1 MELTFQTTVLIIA
14 IAILI
19 FSLVVIGFM
28 LKRSYTAQKWPPN
41 LGSCP
46 DYWDVSGNMCIP
58 NTNGINAG
66 NAGSTGNT
74 GISSFDY
81 TKPEY
86 QGNCNLYKWAS
97 TNNVIWDG
105 INSGNGEKP
114 AKC

>member
-28 LKRSYTAQKWPPN
+28 LKRSYKDQKWPPVV
-41 LGSCP
+41 GTCP
-46 DYWDVSGNMCIP
+46 DYWDVSGNMCMP
-58 NTNGINAG
+58 NATGL
-66 NAGSTGNT
+66 NAGSTGT
-74 GISSFDY
+74 TSFDY
-81 TKPEY
+81 TISDY
-86 QGNCNLYKWAS
+86 TGTNGNCNLYRWAS
-97 TNNVIWDG
+97 TNQVIWDG

>member
-28 LKRSYTAQKWPPN
+28 LKRSYKAQKWPPN

-58 NTNGINAG
+58 NSSSIN
-66 NAGSTGNT
+66 TGNT
-74 GISSFDY
+74 GTTSFDY
-81 TKPEY
+81 TDTKY
-86 QGNCNLYKWAS
+86 QGNCKLYDWAS
-97 TNNVIWDG
+97 KNNVIWDG